1 MKGGEDMWKVI
12 LVRDDV
18 ETILECIDEDF
29 TVNVTRE
36 IVYDDKSN
44 ALVRSPISYLELR
57 GKMVK
62 TCPTEKT
69 CCNS

>member
-1 MKGGEDMWKVI
+1 MWKVI

-36 IVYDDKSN
+36 IVHDDKTN
-44 ALVRSPISYLELR
+44 TLVRSPISYLEIH

-62 TCPTEKT
+62 T
-69 CCNS
+69 